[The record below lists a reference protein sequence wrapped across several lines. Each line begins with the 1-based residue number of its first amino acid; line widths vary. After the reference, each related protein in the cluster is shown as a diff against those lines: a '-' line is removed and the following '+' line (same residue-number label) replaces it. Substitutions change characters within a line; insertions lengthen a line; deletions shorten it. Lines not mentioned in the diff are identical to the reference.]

1 MKLLFDEN
9 LSRRL
14 CQKLEDIFPDCK
26 QVCLVGLENVDDR
39 DIWQYAAKEGLT
51 IVSKD
56 GDFHDLSFCLAHL
69 QKSSGCKLAIAQR
82 TLPKPSFAAILR
94 PSRALKTAM
103 KLQFWSWKPKF
114 IP

>member
-56 GDFHDLSFCLAHL
+56 GDFHDLSFLLGAPPKVIWLRIGNCTTDLAEAVIRRNIEAI
-69 QKSSGCKLAIAQR
+69 KSFENSDE
-82 TLPKPSFAAILR
+82 AAILVLE
-94 PSRALKTAM
+94 A
-103 KLQFWSWKPKF
+103 
-114 IP
+114 